1 MIVTK
6 LEVRQ
11 CQKSLHGMLFKK
23 ILNWILQ
30 KKKKKKKKK
39 VFVSQHHF
47 VKATEIDRSNK

>member
-11 CQKSLHGMLFKK
+11 CQKSLHGMLA
-23 ILNWILQ
+23 

-39 VFVSQHHF
+39 VFV
-47 VKATEIDRSNK
+47 